1 MSETIISPGVVLNE
15 NDQTFGTTLPI
26 EVGAAIIG
34 PTVKGQVE
42 IPTVCTTYQDYVN
55 KFGTTFISGSQQY
68 TYFTSISAY
77 NYFENGGTSLLVTRV
92 TSGSFTPA
100 TSSFISGSDPLQ
112 GSVFTLETISEG
124 EIMNS
129 DSAEL
134 SDGSLQLGTA
144 DNLRWEIISPNTSSG
159 AFTLLIRRGNDDN
172 ISPVV
177 LETFPNVTL
186 DPFSP
191 NYIEKVIGNQKQTLN
206 TSTSDYYLELEGSYP
221 NNSQYVR
228 VKEVNLKTPN
238 YLDNAGNPVSAYT
251 SSIPVIGSG
260 SFGGAVG
267 SLIPFTTGQYYQNI
281 SSTNTQGLTGSDYD
295 DVIQL
300 LSNKDEYQFK
310 YITAPGLYRTDYASQ
325 ITALATMCRE
335 RGDALAILDLSPYN
349 SLVSQVTSQAVGI
362 NNSYAATYWPWIRTQ
377 DPNSGEI
384 VWVPASTMVPG
395 VFAFNDS
402 VAEPWFAPAGN
413 ERGVISTA
421 TNAERILPQGVRDTL
436 YASNVNPIATFPGTG
451 VVVMG
456 QKTLQKKKS
465 ALDRV
470 NVRRL
475 LIELKSFIG
484 QAANNLVFQQNTQAT
499 RNEFLSIVNPYLS
512 SVQQREGLN
521 EFKVIMDDTNNP
533 PNIVDQNKLVGQVFI
548 QPTRTIEFIQI
559 DFNVTP
565 TGVTFE

>member
-1 MSETIISPGVVLNE
+1 MSETITSPGVVLNE
-15 NDQTFGTTLPI
+15 NDQTFGTALPI

-68 TYFTSISAY
+68 SYFTSISAY

-92 TSGSFTPA
+92 TSGSFTPS

-134 SDGSLQLGTA
+134 SDGSLQLGTT

-177 LETFPNVTL
+177 LETWSNVSL
-186 DPFSP
+186 DPFSS
-191 NYIEKVIGNQKQTLN
+191 NYIEKVIGNQKQILN
-206 TSTSDYYLELEGSYP
+206 TSGDDYYLELDGSYP

-238 YLDNAGNPVSAYT
+238 YLDNAGDPVSTYT
-251 SSIPVIGSG
+251 SSIPVVGSG

-267 SLIPFTTGQYYQNI
+267 SLVPSTVGQYYQNI
-281 SSTNTQGLTGSDYD
+281 SSTNIQGLTGSDYD

-310 YITAPGLYRTDYASQ
+310 YITAPGLYHEDYPPQ
-325 ITALATMCRE
+325 INSLSTMCRE
-335 RGDALAILDLSPYN
+335 RGDTMAIVDLSPYN
-349 SLVSQVTSQAVGI
+349 TLVTSVTSQATAV
-362 NNSYAATYWPWIRTQ
+362 NNSYTSTYWPWIRTQ

-384 VWVPASTMVPG
+384 VWVPASTMIPG
-395 VFAFNDS
+395 VFAFNDN

-413 ERGVISTA
+413 TRGVIPTA

-436 YASNVNPIATFPGTG
+436 YASNINPIATFPGNG

-465 ALDRV
+465 SLDRI

-484 QAANNLVFQQNTQAT
+484 QAANNLVFQQNTQST

-521 EFKVIMDDTNNP
+521 EFRVIMDDTNNP
-533 PNIVDQNKLVGQVFI
+533 SNVVDQNKLVG
-548 QPTRTIEFIQI
+548 
-559 DFNVTP
+559 
-565 TGVTFE
+565 